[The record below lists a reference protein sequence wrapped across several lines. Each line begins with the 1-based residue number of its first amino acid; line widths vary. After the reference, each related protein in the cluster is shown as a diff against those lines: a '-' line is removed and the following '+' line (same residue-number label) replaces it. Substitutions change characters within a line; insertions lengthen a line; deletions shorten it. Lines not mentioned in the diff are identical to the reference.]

1 MIDEKQCVPLAAS
14 KRKGAFVR
22 GATLNT
28 SENRR
33 GKLQNAYDEQHNSL
47 ESKRNTTCIPF
58 ICLEEKWVQLVNFW
72 QVCGIGGVSCFSQCV
87 SEEDALQFLGIQM
100 ANCARPPAL
109 YDEWQEKKAHSIHCP
124 AYLSAAC
131 RWSD

>member
-47 ESKRNTTCIPF
+47 ESKRNTVLYSVYLFGGEMGSTRELLSGMWHWRSLLLF
-58 ICLEEKWVQLVNFW
+58 T
-72 QVCGIGGVSCFSQCV
+72 VC
-87 SEEDALQFLGIQM
+87 
-100 ANCARPPAL
+100 
-109 YDEWQEKKAHSIHCP
+109 
-124 AYLSAAC
+124 
-131 RWSD
+131 